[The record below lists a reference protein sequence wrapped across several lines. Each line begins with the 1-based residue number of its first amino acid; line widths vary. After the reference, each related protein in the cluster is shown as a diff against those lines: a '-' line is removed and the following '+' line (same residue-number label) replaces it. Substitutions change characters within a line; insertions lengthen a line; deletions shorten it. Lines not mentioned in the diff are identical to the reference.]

1 MDFWPLR
8 KIFAQTRKLSY
19 RILVRTYL
27 TYFSLH
33 KKKFRVFFCCLS
45 VSPEYFGLGA
55 FESSQR
61 YERPHQSLFNISD
74 RFCFT
79 TSPPCGY
86 IHKNNQ
92 KYIQKSTRLINKA
105 ITNLN
110 WKWSIWRQL
119 MLDIFCLPLI
129 SRPGIYFPSITI
141 KPSFCLQPQMIKA
154 GPGWKCIFNRLI
166 KWHISIQSIQ

>member
-1 MDFWPLR
+1 M
-8 KIFAQTRKLSY
+8 
-19 RILVRTYL
+19 
-27 TYFSLH
+27 FSPNNSQLW
-33 KKKFRVFFCCLS
+33 VLS
-45 VSPEYFGLGA
+45 VLGRIVSLTHSWYSLSQYLQEISSISVLFICRLRYFGLVS
-55 FESSQR
+55 FESFQR
-61 YERPHQSLFNISD
+61 HERPHQSLFNISD

-119 MLDIFCLPLI
+119 TVDIFCLPLI

-166 KWHISIQSIQ
+166 KWHISIQS